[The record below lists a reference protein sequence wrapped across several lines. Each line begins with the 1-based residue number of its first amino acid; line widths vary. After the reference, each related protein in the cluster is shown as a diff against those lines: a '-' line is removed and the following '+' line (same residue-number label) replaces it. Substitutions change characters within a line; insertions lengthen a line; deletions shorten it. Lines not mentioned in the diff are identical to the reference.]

1 VNAGSRILFAIAA
14 VTVLGA
20 ATILAVGHFHLREA
34 FAASA
39 IGIVIG
45 MGVALG
51 AVSPTPTEKMRLKAR
66 KGSLARS

>member
-1 VNAGSRILFAIAA
+1 VKAGKRILLAMVT

-20 ATILAVGHFHLREA
+20 ATLLAAGHFRLREA

-51 AVSPTPTEKMRLKAR
+51 FVSPTPTEKMRLKAR

>member
-1 VNAGSRILFAIAA
+1 VKAGKRILWAMAEVA
-14 VTVLGA
+14 VLGA
-20 ATILAVGHFHLREA
+20 AAFWGVGHFHLREA

-51 AVSPTPTEKMRLKAR
+51 AVSSTPTEKMRLKAR
-66 KGSLARS
+66 KGSLAGS